1 SMKEAKGW
9 IGSGDSYIKM
19 FVPKTL
25 ATEEMSINLKT
36 SKTSNINFNGK
47 QSNFNSLEFNVNR
60 CDIYFDYLSAKI
72 IKISANKSDV
82 KVGKNVVGA
91 TQILYLDVG
100 NSYIDFTEAGGAR
113 DQLNKNEPNFSKINF
128 SISKVILQGAEKKSL
143 IRIFKAD
150 EVVTYNQTVLNNGK
164 FEAYYVGFL
173 NVNVDDF
180 DFEIVNLTD
189 SNDVG
194 YSYFTGKGEGSVK
207 IHNCLAKINFITN
220 SGDISINNPQ
230 DVLVLETKS
239 GNIRVDNAKYEISV
253 VSKSGNIN
261 ITFNKELGDYASLNQ
276 IRYISNLKTETG
288 SVNIE
293 GVDKINLELFENSDA
308 NITIKYHKLIDKNEY
323 IINSSSLRVVLPIN
337 QPLYLNVNVTSADVF
352 IAVGTATLNNNNYTG
367 GYQKDVYGLESGN
380 ELYINSCGEIIVLS
394 EDIAD
399 AM

>member
-1 SMKEAKGW
+1 MKINMKKIGIISLIILISLFCLIFFALAYLFLVPDSELFGIIYISNKKSKANINQLTEINLTSHSYDLSVEVSSELDVIKVYVYNDVQGYCKKDDSIIELNTYYDIVNKKLNISMKEAKGW

-60 CDIYFDYLSAKI
+60 GDIYFDYLSAKI

-150 EVVTYNQTVLNNGK
+150 EVVTDNQTVLNKGK
-164 FEAYYVGFL
+164 FEAYYV
-173 NVNVDDF
+173 
-180 DFEIVNLTD
+180 
-189 SNDVG
+189 
-194 YSYFTGKGEGSVK
+194 
-207 IHNCLAKINFITN
+207 
-220 SGDISINNPQ
+220 
-230 DVLVLETKS
+230 
-239 GNIRVDNAKYEISV
+239 
-253 VSKSGNIN
+253 
-261 ITFNKELGDYASLNQ
+261 
-276 IRYISNLKTETG
+276 
-288 SVNIE
+288 
-293 GVDKINLELFENSDA
+293 
-308 NITIKYHKLIDKNEY
+308 
-323 IINSSSLRVVLPIN
+323 
-337 QPLYLNVNVTSADVF
+337 
-352 IAVGTATLNNNNYTG
+352 
-367 GYQKDVYGLESGN
+367 
-380 ELYINSCGEIIVLS
+380 
-394 EDIAD
+394 
-399 AM
+399 